1 MRNWKLK
8 VLGVQEIEPVVCF
21 CLGPVVVSQRLHL
34 ASHSNFANNQP
45 AESEMIFKSYHQ
57 PDPILILP
65 FLIKLTSNPSPPTTS
80 MIRLHPTLPSNETSL
95 LLGKGI

>member
-1 MRNWKLK
+1 MVGLAMG
-8 VLGVQEIEPVVCF
+8 LIFFF
-21 CLGPVVVSQRLHL
+21 CRRLRL